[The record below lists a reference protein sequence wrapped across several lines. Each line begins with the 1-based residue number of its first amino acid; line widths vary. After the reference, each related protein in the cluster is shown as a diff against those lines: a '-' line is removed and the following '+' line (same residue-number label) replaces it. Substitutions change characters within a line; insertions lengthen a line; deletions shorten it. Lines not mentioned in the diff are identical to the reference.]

1 MIFRHSIFTSN
12 CTFTILGGITKR
24 RGVVDV
30 FKNSQPSSNGPSTSN
45 VPPLMPPPM
54 VAPAA
59 TNLAPTNF
67 MVPGIMRELI
77 YDIKG

>member
-1 MIFRHSIFTSN
+1 MIFVHNIFY
-12 CTFTILGGITKR
+12 CKYTFTILGGITKR

-45 VPPLMPPPM
+45 VPPLMAPPM
-54 VAPAA
+54 VAPAV

-67 MVPGIMRELI
+67 MVPGII
-77 YDIKG
+77 YARIDL

>member
-1 MIFRHSIFTSN
+1 MIFVHNIFY
-12 CTFTILGGITKR
+12 CKYTFTILGGITKR

-45 VPPLMPPPM
+45 VPPLMAPPM

-67 MVPGIMRELI
+67 MVPGII
-77 YDIKG
+77 YARIDL